1 MIRRMALALSL
12 AGLGL
17 LLFARNHAGWM
28 EPLVDFGR
36 ELYVPWQLTQGKVL
50 CRDIA
55 YLDGPLSPYV
65 NALWFSVLPVSIR
78 TLEVANLAVVAAV
91 SWLIFALLGRLGSAL
106 VGYCGVAVFLLV
118 FAFNLIGTGGDMNW
132 VTPYSHGVTHGVALA
147 LLGLWLLSRYQKSQG
162 WRDLAGA
169 GLAVGLSFLTKPEVS
184 AAAALAIAVGFA
196 ATLAAQPRPV
206 RRLARDVGVL
216 AVSALLPFFFA
227 SGLLALAM
235 PWRAALRGALGG
247 WAHLLGTDVSGLHFY
262 RWIMGIDDPTES
274 LRTMGRF
281 ARLWATG
288 LVPAL
293 AVALASRRPGRLR
306 SALAVALPVLVLL
319 AALVG
324 GLAER
329 WGDASR
335 PLTPFVA
342 LFTVFA
348 ASAWWRG
355 RSGPDADRAS
365 LQLAFAILAL
375 GLLLKILLKPV
386 LWGYGFALA
395 LPAMLV
401 VVLAL
406 LHSIPARV
414 ERFGG
419 HGWTFRGASLVLLV
433 LACLGCLQVSER
445 LRIRKTVEI
454 GSGLDRFRADPSR
467 GASMVAGLVEW
478 VQQNLPSDASLL
490 VLPEGVIVNYLTRR
504 AGPAL
509 HLNFLP
515 PEIVIFGED
524 RILRDL
530 EQRPPDF
537 VALVHRDT
545 REYGL
550 PLFGTDY
557 ARDLMS
563 WVRDHYEAV
572 AQVGAAPLV
581 RQRLGDHR
589 LGFEVRKRRAHP
601 PGTPARGQRGPG

>member
-1 MIRRMALALSL
+1 
-12 AGLGL
+12 
-17 LLFARNHAGWM
+17 M

-65 NALWFSVLPVSIR
+65 NALWFSLLPVSIR

-91 SWLIFALLGRLGSAL
+91 SWLSFALLRRLGSAF
-106 VGYCGVAVFLLV
+106 VGYYGVAVFLGV

-147 LLGLWLLSRYQKSQG
+147 LLGLWLLSRYQTGRG

-169 GLAVGLSFLTKPEVS
+169 GLAVGLTFLTKPEVS
-184 AAAALAIAVGFA
+184 AAAALALAVGFVT
-196 ATLAAQPRPV
+196 TLAAQPPSV
-206 RRLARDVGVL
+206 RRPARDVGVL
-216 AVSALLPFFFA
+216 AVSVLLPFLLA
-227 SGLLALAM
+227 SALLALAM

-247 WAHLLGTDVSGLHFY
+247 WAHLFGADVSSLHFY
-262 RWIMGIDDPTES
+262 RWIMGIDDPAES
-274 LRTMGRF
+274 LRTMARF
-281 ARLWATG
+281 ARLWAAG
-288 LVPAL
+288 LVPVL

-319 AALVG
+319 AAFVG

-355 RSGPDADRAS
+355 RSGPDADRVS
-365 LQLAFAILAL
+365 LQFAFAVLAL
-375 GLLLKILLKPV
+375 ALLLKILLKPV

-395 LPAMLV
+395 LPAALV

-414 ERFGG
+414 DRWGG
-419 HGWTFRGASLVLLV
+419 HGWTFRGASLALLL
-433 LACLGCLQVSER
+433 LAGLGCFQVSER
-445 LRIRKTVEI
+445 LRVRKTVEI
-454 GSGLDRFRADPSR
+454 GSGPDRFRADPAR
-467 GASMVAGLVEW
+467 GASMVADLVGW
-478 VQQNLPSDASLL
+478 VQQKLPPGASLL
-490 VLPEGVIVNYLTRR
+490 VLPEGVVVNYLTRR
-504 AGPAL
+504 AAPPHL
-509 HLNFLP
+509 HFLP

-545 REYGL
+545 GEYGL
-550 PLFGTDY
+550 PLFGIDY

-581 RQRLGDHR
+581 RERLDDHR
-589 LGFEVRKRRAHP
+589 LGFEIRARRAHP
-601 PGTPARGQRGPG
+601 PGSATRGQRRPR